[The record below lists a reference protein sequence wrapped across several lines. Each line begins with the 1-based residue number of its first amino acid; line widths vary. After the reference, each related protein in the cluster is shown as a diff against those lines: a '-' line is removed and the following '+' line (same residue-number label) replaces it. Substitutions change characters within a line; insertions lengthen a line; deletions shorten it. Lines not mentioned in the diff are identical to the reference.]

1 MLFVFALFM
10 TLKMSGQN
18 DLFTPINENQA
29 HSKVSNED
37 KAKLSKIKNDTSTK
51 FMSYFNIGKISKLQ
65 KKGKLKFSLPESNV
79 KLTATV
85 RQIEAKSDNDYLW
98 AGAIENGQG
107 DMTIRCDKGLTY
119 GFINYINP
127 ITETNEFYT
136 IYGLADNSSM
146 VMRKSMRQDTCL
158 MGSVKP
164 IVKLIIESTPQ
175 KLETRS
181 VTSCGISGIRV
192 LVLTTANARNAV
204 SSINQTAQMGIDQF
218 NAAAANTGIYNGIT
232 RLVLAGV
239 QNVESLFNFLPSSGF
254 RNDIISIRDK
264 PAVQAARAA
273 AKADIVVV
281 LTNENYGNG
290 QHLGES
296 LDQDVRFP
304 DAYCGVEINGLSG
317 NFTFTHEVGHLLGGM
332 HDTDNS
338 TTNFAGDPLVAYSH
352 GFPFKSRF
360 FGGFRYGTVMAP
372 SNNIGTRLNQF
383 SDPNVTYA
391 GFVTGTTTRNNV
403 SRRIKET
410 TTRIASFFPE
420 PSVRVSISGTG
431 SISNYGTYYY
441 DAVTSCGTGPYTW
454 SWAVSTDGFNYYSYG
469 NASDLTTIDYYPGST
484 PWTWLKVT
492 VTDSQGLTTTEYK
505 QIYYFNDPYLLQTP
519 KVDNNNQFSNIK
531 VYPNPVKNTIT
542 VDFEITSADQPI
554 NFKLTDV
561 QGREMLNQ
569 TFAPISK
576 GRGQKQLDISNIPT
590 GVYLLKLQNQENIQ
604 FSKIIIQ
611 K

>member
-1 MLFVFALFM
+1 MGA
-10 TLKMSGQN
+10 QN
-18 DLFTPINENQA
+18 DLFTPINETQA
-29 HSKVSNED
+29 HSKVSNEG
-37 KAKLSKIKNDTSTK
+37 KAKLAKIKNDTSTK

-65 KKGKLKFSLPESNV
+65 KKGKLKFSLPESNT

-85 RQIEAKSDNDYLW
+85 RHIEAKSDNDYLW
-98 AGAIENGQG
+98 SGALEDGQG
-107 DMTIRCDKGLTY
+107 DMTIRCEKGLTY

-127 ITETNEFYT
+127 INETSEFYT

-146 VMRKSMRQDTCL
+146 VMRKFIRQDTCL

-164 IVKLIIESTPQ
+164 IVKLTEEPIQQ
-175 KLETRS
+175 KLDTRS
-181 VTSCGISGIRV
+181 ITTCGISGIRV
-192 LVLTTANARNAV
+192 LILTTANARNAV

-239 QNVESLFNFLPSSGF
+239 QNVESLFNFIPTAGF
-254 RNDIISIRDK
+254 TTDIQTIRNN
-264 PAVQAARAA
+264 PNVQAARQT

-281 LTNENYGNG
+281 LTNQNYNSG
-290 QHLGES
+290 QLLGVS
-296 LDQDVRFP
+296 LDQDVRFI

-338 TTNFAGDPLVAYSH
+338 TTNLAGDPLVAYSH
-352 GFPFKSRF
+352 GFPFRSRF
-360 FGGFRYGTVMAP
+360 FGGFKYGTVMAP
-372 SNNIGTRLNQF
+372 VNNIGTRLNQF

-391 GFVTGTTTRNNV
+391 GYVTGTTTKNNV

-420 PSVRVSISGTG
+420 PSVLVSISGTG

-469 NASDLTTIDYYPGST
+469 NASDLTTIDYNPGST

-492 VTDSQGLTTTEYK
+492 VTDNQGLTTTGYK

-531 VYPNPVKNTIT
+531 IYPNPVKNTTTI
-542 VDFEITSADQPI
+542 DFEITSADQPI
-554 NFKLTDV
+554 IFRLIDT
-561 QGREMLNQ
+561 QGREIINEATKNNSIGRGLKHLDVTNVPTGIYVLKFQ
-569 TFAPISK
+569 NGDNSKISK
-576 GRGQKQLDISNIPT
+576 
-590 GVYLLKLQNQENIQ
+590 VA
-604 FSKIIIQ
+604 IQ